1 MNDTSENRDARPRGG
16 EYHIGD
22 AVDVITD
29 LEVSPALIALDDAWA
44 RPGRQGAFGV
54 DYAHALLTLDLNS
67 PDERRVDDA
76 E

>member
-29 LEVSPALIALDDAWA
+29 LEVSPALIAPTTSSATSASRHETNEPTSSYKTIA
-44 RPGRQGAFGV
+44 RQ
-54 DYAHALLTLDLNS
+54 
-67 PDERRVDDA
+67 ERVTTR
-76 E
+76 